1 MLGFVTTIK
10 NKVQDTAG
18 KAGYTL
24 MQKKPEIALAAG
36 LACGAAAIIFACK
49 ETLSAQEIIE
59 EHRKKMDEIHEAEK
73 VADEGEY
80 TDVQKGKDIAVAC
93 TQTGAK
99 LAKNYIP
106 AAGFAMASVGLIL
119 YSHRIMVGRN
129 VALAAAYATVDKSFK
144 DYRASVREELGE
156 DIDRH
161 FRYGTKTEEVEEEV
175 TDDKGKTKKVKKE
188 VERPTHLSDY
198 AKFFDQS
205 NPNWEKNPEF
215 NLFFLKRVERCATQ
229 KLQARKYLFLN
240 EVYEALG
247 IEPTIAGQSVGWI
260 FDEEHPEQN
269 YVDFGLY
276 NPVSEANRRFVNG
289 YEDCI
294 LLDFNVYGDI
304 LHGNKAGLGAI

>member
-1 MLGFVTTIK
+1 MLGFITTIK
-10 NKVQDTAG
+10 NTVQDKTS
-18 KAGYTL
+18 KVGYTL
-24 MQKKPEIALAAG
+24 MQKKPEIVLAAG

-59 EHRKKMDEIHEAEK
+59 EHKKKMDEIHEAEE

-80 TDVQKGKDIAVAC
+80 TDAQKGKDIVVAC

-99 LAKNYIP
+99 LVKNYIP
-106 AAGFAMASVGLIL
+106 AAGFAAASVGLIL
-119 YSHRIMVGRN
+119 YSHKIMVGRY
-129 VALAAAYATVDKSFK
+129 VAMSAAYATVNKSFN

-161 FRYGTKTEEVEEEV
+161 FRFGTKTEEVEEEV

-198 AKFFDQS
+198 AKFFDES
-205 NPNWEKNPEF
+205 NPNWEKNSEF
-215 NLFFLKRVERCATQ
+215 NMFFLKRVERAATA
-229 KLQARKYLFLN
+229 KLQTKKYLFLN

-260 FDEEHPEQN
+260 FDENHPEQN
-269 YVDFGLY
+269 YVDFGIF
-276 NPVSEANRRFVNG
+276 NGNSEANRRFVNG

-304 LHGNKAGLGAI
+304 LKGNKAGLGAV